1 MLKKASDFM
10 LAAIRLRG
18 HVKVDKEVEDTMKML
33 GLRHVNTLALLP
45 DTQVVRGM
53 LKKVE
58 SFITWGSASQELLD
72 KLRKKGNE
80 TTFFVCN
87 QIDTGICKYADF
99 DENDWPDSCAESTP
113 PEVNLLTPANDSTIT
128 SSNTVTFKYNVSDDV
143 GISYCSLIMNDEVIS
158 TDYSIVNG
166 ATNSFTEDV
175 NNDEYTWSVNCS
187 DGQNVAQS
195 EEYLLTVNVR
205 AAGPGGGGGGG
216 TTKFSLDKQQIT
228 VSLKPGETKSNYVI
242 ITNIA
247 DKKIRVNVSNT
258 WLEDFIKVSETS
270 FDLEVGET
278 KVIIIDFFAREEKI
292 PDVYIGKLIF
302 QSGSTKK
309 EILIAIEI
317 ESKQS
322 LFDAKL
328 EINEQ
333 YSQTYPG
340 NKVLADIILYNL
352 ASTGKIPVTVDYVIK
367 NEKGKVIYTETEI
380 LDVETQTRFSR
391 EFKIPEGTP
400 YGRYILSMQ
409 AEYNGK
415 MAISSDWFSV
425 VEPSF
430 WTKRD
435 IIWLIVLTATIT
447 LLVIQYFIVKTRKS
461 RRRPNR

>member
-1 MLKKASDFM
+1 
-10 LAAIRLRG
+10 
-18 HVKVDKEVEDTMKML
+18 
-33 GLRHVNTLALLP
+33 
-45 DTQVVRGM
+45 
-53 LKKVE
+53 
-58 SFITWGSASQELLD
+58 
-72 KLRKKGNE
+72 
-80 TTFFVCN
+80 
-87 QIDTGICKYADF
+87 
-99 DENDWPDSCAESTP
+99 
-113 PEVNLLTPANDSTIT
+113 VNLLTPANDSTIT
-128 SSNTVTFKYNVSDDV
+128 SSNTVTFTYNVSDDV